1 MKTLKLITL
10 TAALL
15 MTFSALAQNQNL
27 VGHITDENGEPMPF
41 VNVML
46 LSLPDSTFVQGTV
59 TDEQGSFLLPT
70 DKNDGLLKVSC
81 VGYQTQYAKP
91 TNGLTIQMT
100 MDAQMLGE
108 VVVKS
113 QLPQTRLTGNSM
125 ITTIQGSVLEDSGT
139 AQEMLTK
146 VPGMT
151 GSEDGLEVLGK
162 GSPIIYI
169 NGRLMRDDTELRRL
183 RSDDIRD
190 VEVINNPGAQYD
202 ATVRAV
208 VRIRTKKQQGDGL
221 SLDVNL
227 TDDQD
232 LQYSF
237 NTPRGKLGMNYR
249 KNGVDVFG
257 SVYYRHTDYRQ
268 YSSLEEIA
276 NTTKVFRQAGPYTMT
291 WKNDQLV
298 YTAGANWQVSDN
310 HSMGIRADLTHYL
323 GGENKVIYDEDV
335 FENDVFLDHLYS
347 VQTSKET
354 KPLGILTNAY
364 YNGTAG
370 KLGIDFNF
378 DFLNTATNTDRE
390 NVEQSLIEDD
400 FVRSRSGAESR
411 LYASK
416 LVLSYPVWK
425 GSIEA
430 GTEMTFAKRHNTYWI
445 DKQSIANTDADIK
458 ENNIAAFAQYACDF
472 GKWGQ
477 ASVGMRYEHTLLD
490 YRDVTNSDF
499 LYRPQDEFF
508 PTASYSVALGKVEM
522 GLSYGIKTNRPSF
535 FAMNDA
541 VTYISRYSMQV
552 GNSQL
557 LNERI
562 QDLTLNVSYQW
573 LAFTAS
579 YGHCKNPITQWAY
592 LTDGD
597 AALIKHINL
606 DKPVNTI
613 GAYISATPRVGIW
626 SLNATAGVEKQDLW
640 LDLEDIHVP
649 EGTRR
654 VFFNKPVFTFNAF
667 NTFSFKHD
675 WKVDLNF
682 MFRSNGHQLNFYNDY
697 NYINLG
703 VVVQKSF
710 LKDKSLTVR
719 AAVLDIL
726 RRCGMNEYSDMGYYQ
741 IQQNNVFSTQKFQV
755 SVFYRLN
762 STRSKYKGTGAGKD
776 AQERMKS

>member
-1 MKTLKLITL
+1 MKKLRFSFLI
-10 TAALL
+10 AGLL
-15 MTFSALAQNQNL
+15 MTVSAFAQNQNL
-27 VGHITDENGEPMPF
+27 VGRVTDENGEEMPF

-59 TDEQGSFLLPT
+59 TDEQGTFNLQT
-70 DKNDGLLKVSC
+70 DKKEGLLKVSC
-81 VGYQTQYAKP
+81 VGYQTQYAKA
-91 TNGLTIQMT
+91 TNGLTLQMT
-100 MDAQMLGE
+100 MDSQMLGE

-125 ITTIQGSVLEDSGT
+125 ITTIQGSVLENSGT

-162 GSPIIYI
+162 GSPIVYI

-183 RSDDIRD
+183 RSEDIRD

-208 VRIRTKKQQGDGL
+208 VRIRTKKQQGEGL
-221 SLDVNL
+221 GLDLNL
-227 TDDQD
+227 IDDQD
-232 LQYSF
+232 LRYGF

-257 SVYYRHTDYRQ
+257 SVYYSRLNYHQ
-268 YSSLEEIA
+268 YSTLEEIA
-276 NTTKVFRQAGPYTMT
+276 NTTKVFRQTGPYTMT
-291 WKNDQLV
+291 WKNNQLV
-298 YTAGANWQVSDN
+298 YTAGANWQISDN
-310 HSMGIRADLTHYL
+310 HSVGIRADLTHFL

-335 FENDVFLDHLYS
+335 FENGVFLDHLYS
-347 VQTSKET
+347 EQTSKET
-354 KPLGILTNAY
+354 KPLGLLTNAY
-364 YNGTAG
+364 YNGTVG

-378 DFLNTATNTDRE
+378 DYLNTATNTDRE
-390 NVEQSLIEDD
+390 NVEQSLIQDD
-400 FVRSRSGAESR
+400 FVRSKSGAESQ

-416 LVLSYPVWK
+416 LVLSYPLWK
-425 GSIEA
+425 GTIEA

-445 DKQSIANTDADIK
+445 DKQTIANTDADIR
-458 ENNIAAFAQYACDF
+458 EDNIAAFAEYACDF

-477 ASVGMRYEHTLLD
+477 ASVGLRYEHTLLD
-490 YRDVTNSDF
+490 YRDVSNDDF

-541 VTYISRYSMQV
+541 VTYISRYSMQA

-562 QDLTLNVSYQW
+562 HDLTLNVAYKW
-573 LAFTAS
+573 LSFSAS
-579 YGHCKNPITQWAY
+579 YGKCKHPITQWAY

-606 DKPVNTI
+606 DKPINTI
-613 GAYISATPRVGIW
+613 GAYISVTPRAGIW

-640 LDLEDIHVP
+640 LDLEDIHAP
-649 EGTRR
+649 EGIRR
-654 VFFNKPVFTFNAF
+654 VYFDKPVFTFNAF

-675 WKVDLNF
+675 WKIDINF
-682 MFRSNGHQLNFYNDY
+682 MFRSHGHQLNFYNDY
-697 NYINLG
+697 DYTNLG

-710 LKDKSLTVR
+710 LSDKSLTVR

-726 RRCGMNEYSDMGYYQ
+726 QRSCVNEYSDMGYYQ
-741 IQQNNVFSTQKFQV
+741 IQQNNRFSTHKFQV
-755 SVFYRLN
+755 SVYYRLN

-776 AQERMKS
+776 TQERMKS

>member
-1 MKTLKLITL
+1 MKTLKFITL

-15 MTFSALAQNQNL
+15 MTVSALAQNQNL

-41 VNVML
+41 VNVVL

-59 TDEQGSFLLPT
+59 TDEQGSFNLPT
-70 DKNDGLLKVSC
+70 DKKDGLLKVSC
-81 VGYQTQYAKP
+81 VGYQTQFAKAI
-91 TNGLTIQMT
+91 NGLTIQMM
-100 MDAQMLGE
+100 MDAQLLGE

-162 GSPIIYI
+162 GAPIIYI
-169 NGRLMRDDTELRRL
+169 NGRLMRDDSELRRL

-221 SLDVNL
+221 SLDLNL

-232 LQYSF
+232 LQYGC
-237 NTPRGKLGMNYR
+237 NTPRGKLGLNYR

-310 HSMGIRADLTHYL
+310 HSLGIRADLTHYL

-430 GTEMTFAKRHNTYWI
+430 GTEMTFAQRHNTYWI
-445 DKQSIANTDADIK
+445 DKQTIANTDADIM
-458 ENNIAAFAQYACDF
+458 ENNIAAFTQYACDF

-508 PTASYSVALGKVEM
+508 PTASYAVALGKVEL

-541 VTYISRYSMQV
+541 VTYISRYSMQA

-562 QDLTLNVSYQW
+562 QDLTLNVGYQW

-613 GAYISATPRVGIW
+613 GAYISATPRVGVW

-654 VFFNKPVFTFNAF
+654 VYFDKPIFTFNAF
-667 NTFSFKHD
+667 NTFSFKHN
-675 WKVDLNF
+675 WKIDINF
-682 MFRSNGHQLNFYNDY
+682 MFRSHGHQLNFYNDY
-697 NYINLG
+697 NYMNLG

-710 LKDKSLTVR
+710 LKDKSLTIR

-726 RRCGMNEYSDMGYYQ
+726 QRCGMNEYSDMGYYQ
-741 IQQNNVFSTQKFQV
+741 IQQNNVFSTHKFQV
-755 SVFYRLN
+755 SVYYRLN